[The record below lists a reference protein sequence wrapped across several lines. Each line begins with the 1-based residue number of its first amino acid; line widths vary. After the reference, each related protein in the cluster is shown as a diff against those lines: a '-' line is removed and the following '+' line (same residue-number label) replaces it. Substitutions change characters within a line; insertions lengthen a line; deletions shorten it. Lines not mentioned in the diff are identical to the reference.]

1 MNVWGCLG
9 PSTHRNSSLSIECLL
24 HKPNAGLLACSSG
37 ETTVLV
43 LPLLLAPSP
52 EVLTERL
59 EAVVEQAEGLV
70 LVFYSHFDRSIAGPS
85 IQVLVLIF
93 VQVEIQ

>member
-1 MNVWGCLG
+1 M
-9 PSTHRNSSLSIECLL
+9 
-24 HKPNAGLLACSSG
+24 LACSHAPQGKLLSSFFPCH
-37 ETTVLV
+37 L
-43 LPLLLAPSP
+43 LPPPRSSQS
-52 EVLTERL
+52 RL